1 MGRKLDLSKLTDEE
15 VNHVWEV
22 VQRDLDLRKKEE
34 ERLEELK
41 GKIHKESMKKE
52 LLSDQAHL
60 NQTHCGHCLQP
71 YRFLVNSRQQ
81 CLDCHL
87 FTCKKCSSY
96 NRREQGWVCDS
107 CRLARVVKTGSLNWY
122 YEHVRAR
129 FKHSGSAKVLNS
141 LHGRLQHE
149 QDSSPALG
157 LHHRSCSLPDVNS
170 ATQLS
175 PIEGSGDSEQTSEE
189 EVLCG
194 AEAQHLSR
202 EKRLLSVHPF
212 DFEVDSDCSAQSYPQ
227 SLQFSPAPTT
237 LDSLQ
242 VLGIHSDS
250 PSADDKEAAWEDALV
265 TEASLAREAQDLPK
279 EQERNSPK
287 VSLPSDS
294 SLERKP
300 SPDGEAVGSD
310 QSHVQYFA
318 DMDTSDEDIE
328 EAHKMTAHPPHHSKR
343 RSWASSQE
351 SMAPSETQISDMNRH
366 LLAIECLLARLEER
380 ILVPWEESFRPQ
392 PHTDVDIEEE
402 ALKRKLGEL
411 TSKVSDKGG
420 SSEEE
425 EEDQSVL
432 SPGRSSIP
440 GTQSSE
446 DQQADQIHGGEHRL
460 LNLEEQVPR
469 TRSPESALSELE
481 DQAALTATEVQQA
494 KREVS
499 DIKSRIAALSAAGLL
514 VNTWEKPRKE
524 SNLQVMARSRVQ
536 RRIRNNSLKLQDR
549 VDDPFR
555 RKSVYRGSLT
565 QRNPNVNN
573 RRADHIFAKPVMT
586 HQP

>member
-34 ERLEELK
+34 ERLE
-41 GKIHKESMKKE
+41 
-52 LLSDQAHL
+52 
-60 NQTHCGHCLQP
+60 
-71 YRFLVNSRQQ
+71 
-81 CLDCHL
+81 
-87 FTCKKCSSY
+87 
-96 NRREQGWVCDS
+96 
-107 CRLARVVKTGSLNWY
+107 VVKTGSLNWY

-351 SMAPSETQISDMNRH
+351 SMAPSETQ
-366 LLAIECLLARLEER
+366 
-380 ILVPWEESFRPQ
+380 SFRPQ

-524 SNLQVMARSRVQ
+524 SNLQIFFLQPPKSSLGDEDSELSGANEVMARSRVQ